1 MQRQPQTSENWA
13 VGGYYTACPVPTHKT
28 DDLISVWAGKDGG
41 LGLKCWGNC
50 TYSDINKALANV
62 IKTSVP
68 PVTEP
73 QATAKARSKELE
85 EALAIAETRVRTLQA
100 EKSDLADQ
108 LAATEEGA
116 EHENQ
121 KRIASETRV
130 RELEREKSY
139 LEKTLTSTE
148 EERKRESAARIAAQ
162 NEVRRIQA
170 EKTRAESDLA
180 DAEAPKAELEN
191 RLSTVEEELERE
203 RTDRIAAEDRL
214 SAAEEE
220 REREHTARTNLEK
233 QLAAAEDQAR
243 QEAQKY
249 AALEKRF
256 QETAK
261 NNRERVGLAPNTP
274 QSGGAPLD
282 RVRRLF
288 YKAANSSPEQ
298 RLIAAEGQARLEA
311 QKRADVEKQ
320 LTAANDAHE
329 REREV
334 LQNRAQE
341 LEAELSSRQNNLTT
355 TEEERE
361 REHTAR
367 VDAQNRVRKLER
379 EKSHLEKDLTAIRD
393 FRKQETAAC
402 IAAEKH
408 AQKLQAENSSLE
420 KNLASA
426 ESERDQE
433 RAARVALEKQLAAA
447 SNVRQGVREPNT
459 LQMNGPL
466 SNAWRLFSKKE
477 PTYAFIDAMSVLEFN
492 LRFNLEK
499 EMMLDDDG
507 LRYMLMSANDR
518 KLISREEWGD

>member
-220 REREHTARTNLEK
+220 REREHTARANLEK

-320 LTAANDAHE
+320 LAAANDE
-329 REREV
+329 RE
-334 LQNRAQE
+334 
-341 LEAELSSRQNNLTT
+341 
-355 TEEERE
+355 
-361 REHTAR
+361 
-367 VDAQNRVRKLER
+367 
-379 EKSHLEKDLTAIRD
+379 
-393 FRKQETAAC
+393 
-402 IAAEKH
+402 
-408 AQKLQAENSSLE
+408 
-420 KNLASA
+420 
-426 ESERDQE
+426 QE
-433 RAARVALEKQLAAA
+433 RAARVAAEARVPKLQTEQSSLAQLPRVEKQLAAA

-459 LQMNGPL
+459 LQMNVPL

-518 KLISREEWGD
+518 KLISREEWGRLNTMRQRRNDVLHRRHQLEIPEARDALDYLKPAIDDLAV

>member
-220 REREHTARTNLEK
+220 REREHTARANLEK

-243 QEAQKY
+243 
-249 AALEKRF
+249 
-256 QETAK
+256 
-261 NNRERVGLAPNTP
+261 
-274 QSGGAPLD
+274 
-282 RVRRLF
+282 
-288 YKAANSSPEQ
+288 
-298 RLIAAEGQARLEA
+298 
-311 QKRADVEKQ
+311 
-320 LTAANDAHE
+320 
-329 REREV
+329 
-334 LQNRAQE
+334 
-341 LEAELSSRQNNLTT
+341 
-355 TEEERE
+355 
-361 REHTAR
+361 
-367 VDAQNRVRKLER
+367 
-379 EKSHLEKDLTAIRD
+379 
-393 FRKQETAAC
+393 
-402 IAAEKH
+402 
-408 AQKLQAENSSLE
+408 
-420 KNLASA
+420 
-426 ESERDQE
+426 
-433 RAARVALEKQLAAA
+433 
-447 SNVRQGVREPNT
+447 
-459 LQMNGPL
+459 
-466 SNAWRLFSKKE
+466 
-477 PTYAFIDAMSVLEFN
+477 
-492 LRFNLEK
+492 
-499 EMMLDDDG
+499 
-507 LRYMLMSANDR
+507 
-518 KLISREEWGD
+518 